1 MALSGNQVVPLT
13 ITTLTPLH
21 IGTGSRLAANL
32 DYYTL
37 IASSCSYR

>member
-32 DYYTL
+32 DYYVDG
-37 IASSCSYR
+37 